1 LIKVPPKTFCCADS
15 FEYFAHAV
23 KAGAVRIGEFSK
35 WLMAS
40 PAFLASHKLSDDP
53 PSTSTL
59 PFIAANKKSSF
70 FSQALLMDTMPACRA
85 AAVAG
90 AGVARLPDFT
100 IGADFESGRLVSIY
114 DEWATT
120 APIQVVIPPGKH
132 TSAKVRAFI
141 DTSQLE
147 KVVGTWR
154 YQN

>member
-1 LIKVPPKTFCCADS
+1 MS
-15 FEYFAHAV
+15 
-23 KAGAVRIGEFSK
+23 
-35 WLMAS
+35 WLTPHDAS
-40 PAFLASHKLSDDP
+40 LR
-53 PSTSTL
+53 TL
-59 PFIAANKKSSF
+59 AANKKSSF